1 VRLALLAAVIALGA
15 VAAGSTAVALDAK
28 GCAWGA
34 VAADNACLIDGH
46 ACKAQRTALY
56 RRHGFACRAGVLAY
70 DWSQLRRRQVVG
82 QTLAPGSPCPVSERT
97 GELTRV
103 GLQPGFIA
111 WGPGPAWPVLGG
123 LTSLDVPFEFAS
135 AGPEYVDWGVRKA
148 MWGIDSRYVGPT
160 LVRGHQLDGPDEVRF
175 ENGSPGFTE
184 EKRLHPESEL
194 RFIGGYVR
202 PAVTRVRTLGCYAY
216 QVDGIGFSRTIV
228 FHAVAR

>member
-1 VRLALLAAVIALGA
+1 MRLALLAALIVLVAG
-15 VAAGSTAVALDAK
+15 AAGSAAAKDAT

-34 VAADNACLIDGH
+34 VTAGNACLIDGH
-46 ACKAQRTALY
+46 ACKAQRAALY

-70 DWSQLRRRQVVG
+70 DWSQLRRRALVG
-82 QTLAPGSPCPVSERT
+82 QTLAPGSPCPVSRRT
-97 GELTRV
+97 GDLTRV
-103 GLQPGFIA
+103 GPGPGFIA
-111 WGPGPAWPVLGG
+111 WGQGPAWPVLGG

-135 AGPEYVDWGVRKA
+135 AGPEYTEWGVRKA

-184 EKRLHPESEL
+184 EKRLHPVSEL
-194 RFIGGYVR
+194 RFVGGYVR